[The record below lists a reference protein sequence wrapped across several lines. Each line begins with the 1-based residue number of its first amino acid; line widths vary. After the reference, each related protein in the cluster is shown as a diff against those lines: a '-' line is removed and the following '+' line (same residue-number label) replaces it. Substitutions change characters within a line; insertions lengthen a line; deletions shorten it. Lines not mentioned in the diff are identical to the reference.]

1 MKRRRVRVNQLI
13 ESPKKV
19 SLLINAERVLLLISS
34 TLFLSYLSGIIYN
47 RTKIPDIVWLLVFG
61 MVLGPGLHAF
71 DAEIFLNI
79 FDLMLLVTV
88 ALFAFS
94 TGLNFNIQHLL
105 GNTARAFNMAIVSFM
120 ATSIVVGVTLQT
132 ILPSYFNFVTGLLLG
147 AMIAGIDGVSI
158 SSLVNSLG
166 KESKEMGI
174 SGAFL
179 QLESTLADPIK
190 VVGVLTIIKMVA
202 LTGASPRTA
211 IRDIVF
217 TLLFSTII
225 GVGAGLIW
233 GEILSRLRDR
243 PLNYM
248 LTIAALFPIYVIS
261 ESFSGGG
268 GGPISV
274 FLFGVVLMN
283 YSIVTKSL
291 QMKKRS
297 RIDRRKIREYHDEI
311 TFLMKAMFF
320 VYLGLIVKLDVRF
333 FAVGILLTM
342 LIILVRYITA
352 TILGKIQ
359 GVSDQEVAYTRFF
372 FIQGA
377 GSLVLTQ
384 FVTKY
389 DPNGIYFPSPE
400 IFTNIVVPVV
410 LMSILFTSI
419 VAPLLAKKQIQ
430 PRITDMEEGFGL
442 DDIEAGIEEPKK
454 IDDNGEKS

>member
-1 MKRRRVRVNQLI
+1 MGKGKSKAVSRFLQT
-13 ESPKKV
+13 KV
-19 SLLINAERVLLLISS
+19 SYLINAERILLLISS

-61 MVLGPGLHAF
+61 MVLGPGLKVF
-71 DAEIFLNI
+71 DAQIFLDI
-79 FDLMLLVTV
+79 FDLILLVTV

-105 GNTARAFNMAIVSFM
+105 GNTARAFNMAIISFM
-120 ATSIVVGVTLQT
+120 ATSISVGVLLSI
-132 ILPSYFNFVTGLLLG
+132 ILPTYFNFITGLLLG

-158 SSLVNSLG
+158 SSLVSRLN
-166 KESKEMGI
+166 KDSKEMGI

-190 VVGVLTIIKMVA
+190 VVGVLTIIKMVT

-217 TLLFSTII
+217 TLLFATII
-225 GVGAGLIW
+225 GVGAGLTW

-248 LTIAALFPIYVIS
+248 LTIATLFPIYVLS
-261 ESFSGGG
+261 EIFSGGG

-283 YSIVTKSL
+283 YSLVTKSL
-291 QMKKRS
+291 RMKKRS
-297 RIDRRKIREYHDEI
+297 RIDRRKIREYHEEI

-320 VYLGLIVKLDVRF
+320 VYLGLIVKLDIRF
-333 FAVGILLTM
+333 FAVGVLLTM

-352 TILGKIQ
+352 TILGKVQ
-359 GVSDQEVAYTRFF
+359 GVPEEEVVYTRFF

-389 DPNGIYFPSPE
+389 DPTGSYFPNSE
-400 IFTNIVVPVV
+400 IFTNIVIPVV

-419 VAPLLAKKQIQ
+419 VAPFLAQKQIQ
-430 PRITDMEEGFGL
+430 PKIIDMEAGFGL
-442 DDIEAGIEEPKK
+442 DDIESGLDLPKK
-454 IDDNGEKS
+454 IDENGEKS

>member
-1 MKRRRVRVNQLI
+1 
-13 ESPKKV
+13 
-19 SLLINAERVLLLISS
+19 LINAERVLLLISS

-47 RTKIPDIVWLLVFG
+47 RTRIPDIVWLLLFG
-61 MVLGPGLHAF
+61 MALGPGLRVF
-71 DAEIFLNI
+71 DVAIFLNI

-94 TGLNFNIQHLL
+94 TGLNFNIQHIL

-120 ATSIVVGVTLQT
+120 AATGVVGFTLNS
-132 ILPSYFNFVTGLLLG
+132 ILPEYFNLITGFLLG

-158 SSLVNSLG
+158 SSLVASLS
-166 KESKEMGI
+166 KDSKEMGL
-174 SGAFL
+174 SGAIL

-190 VVGVLTIIKMVA
+190 VVGVLTIIKTVT
-202 LTGASPRTA
+202 LTGVGPREA

-217 TLLFSTII
+217 TILFSTII

-233 GEILSRLRDR
+233 GEVLSRLRDR

-248 LTIAALFPIYVIS
+248 MTIAALFPVYVIS
-261 ESFSGGG
+261 EAFSGGG

-283 YSIVTKSL
+283 YSIVTKSFG
-291 QMKKRS
+291 MNRRS

-311 TFLMKAMFF
+311 TFLMKALFF
-320 VYLGLIVKLDVRF
+320 VYLGLIVSLDVRF
-333 FAVGILLTM
+333 FAVGVM
-342 LIILVRYITA
+342 LAMLSVLVRYITA
-352 TILGKIQ
+352 TILGVVQ
-359 GVSDQEVAYTRFF
+359 GVSPEEVVYSRFF

-389 DPNGIYFPSPE
+389 DPQGVYFPSPE
-400 IFTNIVVPVV
+400 LFTNIVIPVV
-410 LMSILFTSI
+410 LMSILFTSV
-419 VAPLLAKKQIQ
+419 VAPLLAKQQVKLKIDD
-430 PRITDMEEGFGL
+430 IEEGFHETE
-442 DDIEAGIEEPKK
+442 EAPREPKK
-454 IDDNGEKS
+454 KKNGKNGKS

>member
-1 MKRRRVRVNQLI
+1 MGKGQSKSVSRILQT
-13 ESPKKV
+13 KV
-19 SLLINAERVLLLISS
+19 SILINAEQVLLLISS

-61 MVLGPGLHAF
+61 IVLGPGVHAF
-71 DAEIFLNI
+71 DAEIFSDI

-120 ATSIVVGVTLQT
+120 TTTFVVGVTLET
-132 ILPSYFNFVTGLLLG
+132 LFPAYFDFETGLLLG

-158 SSLVNSLG
+158 SSLVSSLNRD
-166 KESKEMGI
+166 SKEMGV

-190 VVGVLTIIKMVA
+190 VVGVLTIIKMVTH
-202 LTGASPRTA
+202 TGVGPRTV

-217 TLLFSTII
+217 TLLTSTII
-225 GVGAGLIW
+225 GVGTGLIW
-233 GEILSRLRDR
+233 GEVLSRLRDR

-248 LTIAALFPIYVIS
+248 LTIAALFPIYVLA
-261 ESFSGGG
+261 EVVSGGG

-283 YSIVTKSL
+283 YGIVTKSL

-320 VYLGLIVKLDVRF
+320 VYLGLIVKLDIRF
-333 FAVGILLTM
+333 FAVGLLLTM
-342 LIILVRYITA
+342 LIIIVRYITA

-359 GVSDQEVAYTRFF
+359 GVPDVEVVYTRFF

-384 FVTKY
+384 FVAKY
-389 DPNGIYFPSPE
+389 DPTGVYFPNPE
-400 IFTNIVVPVV
+400 IFTNIIVPVV
-410 LMSILFTSI
+410 LISIFFTSI
-419 VAPLLAKKQIQ
+419 VAPFLTQKQIR
-430 PRITDMEEGFGL
+430 PKITDMEEGFEL
-442 DDIEAGIEEPKK
+442 EDIEAGLIEPKK
-454 IDDNGEKS
+454 IDENGKKS

>member
-1 MKRRRVRVNQLI
+1 M
-13 ESPKKV
+13 
-19 SLLINAERVLLLISS
+19 INAERVLLLISS

-47 RTKIPDIVWLLVFG
+47 RTKIPDIVWLLLFG
-61 MVLGPGLHAF
+61 MILGPGLKLF

-105 GNTARAFNMAIVSFM
+105 GNTARAFNTAMLSFL
-120 ATSIVVGVTLQT
+120 ATTFTVGYSLSI
-132 ILPSYFNFVTGLLLG
+132 ILPDYFNLVTGFLLG
-147 AMIAGIDGVSI
+147 AMIGGIDGVSI
-158 SSLVNSLG
+158 SSLVNSLNRD
-166 KESKEMGI
+166 SKEMGI

-179 QLESTLADPIK
+179 QLESTFADPIK
-190 VVGVLTIIKMVA
+190 VVGVLTIIKMVT
-202 LTGASPRTA
+202 LTGAGPRTA
-211 IRDIVF
+211 ARDIIF
-217 TLLFSTII
+217 TLLFSTLI
-225 GVGAGLIW
+225 GVATGLAW

-248 LTIAALFPIYVIS
+248 LTIAALFPIYVTS
-261 ESFSGGG
+261 EVISGGG

-283 YSIVTKSL
+283 YGIVTKSFG
-291 QMKKRS
+291 MNKRS

-320 VYLGLIVKLDVRF
+320 VYLGLIVTLDIKF
-333 FAVGILLTM
+333 FAVGVLLTM

-352 TILGKIQ
+352 TIIGRIQ
-359 GVSDQEVAYTRFF
+359 GVPSEEVVYTRFF

-389 DPNGIYFPSPE
+389 DPLGQFFPSPE
-400 IFTNIVVPVV
+400 LFTNIVVPVV

-419 VAPLLAKKQIQ
+419 VAPLLAKKQVQ
-430 PRITDMEEGFGL
+430 PKIDDLEEGFGL
-442 DDIEAGIEEPKK
+442 DDIEEMNEKTEEQSEEANGKN
-454 IDDNGEKS
+454 DDKQPSKPVSE

>member
-1 MKRRRVRVNQLI
+1 MNGERVKEPVI
-13 ESPKKV
+13 DPSSKV
-19 SLLINAERVLLLISS
+19 CLLINAERVLLLISS

-47 RTKIPDIVWLLVFG
+47 RTKIPDIVWLLLFG
-61 MVLGPGLHAF
+61 MVLGPGLKVF
-71 DAEIFLNI
+71 NAEIFLDI

-120 ATSIVVGVTLQT
+120 TTSVVVGFTLRT
-132 ILPSYFNFVTGLLLG
+132 ILPTYFNFVTGLLLG

-158 SSLVNSLG
+158 SSLVNSLS
-166 KESKEMGI
+166 KDSKEMGL

-190 VVGVLTIIKMVA
+190 VVGVLTIIKMVT
-202 LTGASPRTA
+202 LTGAGPRTA

-217 TLLFSTII
+217 TLLFATII

-248 LTIAALFPIYVIS
+248 LTIATLFPIYVLS
-261 ESFSGGG
+261 EMFSGGG

-274 FLFGVVLMN
+274 FLFGVVMMN

-320 VYLGLIVKLDVRF
+320 VYLGLIVTLDVRF
-333 FAVGILLTM
+333 FAVGVLLTM
-342 LIILVRYITA
+342 IIILVRYITA
-352 TILGKIQ
+352 SILGRAQ
-359 GVSDQEVAYTRFF
+359 GVPNEEMAYTRFF

-389 DPNGIYFPSPE
+389 DPTGANFPSPE

-410 LMSILFTSI
+410 LMSILFTSV
-419 VAPLLAKKQIQ
+419 VAPLLAHRQTH
-430 PRITDMEEGFGL
+430 PRIHDVEAGL
-442 DDIEAGIEEPKK
+442 GLYDIEAEPDETKK
-454 IDDNGEKS
+454 NGKNEEKS

>member
-1 MKRRRVRVNQLI
+1 M
-13 ESPKKV
+13 
-19 SLLINAERVLLLISS
+19 INAERVLLLISS

-61 MVLGPGLHAF
+61 MVLGPVFQVF

-94 TGLNFNIQHLL
+94 TGLNFNIQHLI
-105 GNTARAFNMAIVSFM
+105 GNTTRAFNMAIISFISI
-120 ATSIVVGVTLQT
+120 SIVVGVTLQS
-132 ILPSYFNFVTGLLLG
+132 ILPAYFNFGTGILLG
-147 AMIAGIDGVSI
+147 SMIAGIDGVSI
-158 SSLVNSLG
+158 SSLVASLG
-166 KESKEMGI
+166 KDSKAMGT

-190 VVGVLTIIKMVA
+190 VVGVLTIIKMVV

-217 TLLFSTII
+217 TFLFSTIL
-225 GVGAGLIW
+225 GVSAGLIW

-248 LTIAALFPIYVIS
+248 LTIAALFPIYVLS
-261 ESFSGGG
+261 ETFSGGG

-283 YSIVTKSL
+283 YSLVTKSL

-311 TFLMKAMFF
+311 TFLIKAMFF
-320 VYLGLIVKLDVRF
+320 VYLGLIVKLNVRF
-333 FAVGILLTM
+333 FAVGLLLNL

-352 TILGKIQ
+352 SLVGRAQ
-359 GVSDQEVAYTRFF
+359 GVPDQEVVYTRFF

-377 GSLVLTQ
+377 SSLVLTQ

-389 DPNGIYFPSPE
+389 DPTGLFFPSSK

-410 LMSILFTSI
+410 LISILFSSI
-419 VAPLLAKKQIQ
+419 VAPLLVYQQIQ
-430 PRITDMEEGFGL
+430 PKIIDLEEGVDL
-442 DDIEAGIEEPKK
+442 EDIEGKINEPKNM
-454 IDDNGEKS
+454 DENG